1 MRLHHDPGLQ
11 PERTVMSWGR
21 TVLAL
26 GVLSLTFLRWWP
38 AVGAWAFG
46 PAVVAA
52 VVGVVLLALLG
63 TMAAIAVPAY
73 KQYVLRSQVAEA
85 LVELAPLKGRIVEF
99 VDENGRC
106 PVNDDAGF
114 GPAGRLAGRRIGS
127 VRVGRFDNGHCGLE
141 ARLDLPG
148 KALHD
153 AALWLDYDAAS
164 GRWECSSDADDRY
177 LPASCR
183 G

>member
-52 VVGVVLLALLG
+52 VGGAAVLATQRRRYVAQADGIAREQARPALA
-63 TMAAIAVPAY
+63 
-73 KQYVLRSQVAEA
+73 SVACMVA
-85 LVELAPLKGRIVEF
+85 LVVG
-99 VDENGRC
+99 
-106 PVNDDAGF
+106 
-114 GPAGRLAGRRIGS
+114 LAGLGITAT
-127 VRVGRFDNGHCGLE
+127 L
-141 ARLDLPG
+141 
-148 KALHD
+148 LH
-153 AALWLDYDAAS
+153 AT
-164 GRWECSSDADDRY
+164 
-177 LPASCR
+177 
-183 G
+183 